1 MKTYC
6 LVCKK
11 YTDNTNLKT
20 VKNTG
25 RLMVKSICLVCG
37 NKKSIFILQ
46 GSGLFDSL
54 GLNTPQNRIKNA
66 LWNGF
71 R

>member
-1 MKTYC
+1 M
-6 LVCKK
+6 
-11 YTDNTNLKT
+11 
-20 VKNTG
+20 
-25 RLMVKSICLVCG
+25 MKSICLVCG
-37 NKKSIFILQ
+37 NKKSTFILQ

-66 LWNGF
+66 FWNGF

>member
-11 YTDNTNLKT
+11 LTGNTNLKT
-20 VKNTG
+20 VKNKG
-25 RLMVKSICLVCG
+25 RLMMKSICLVCG
-37 NKKSIFILQ
+37 NKKSRFLQ
-46 GSGLFDSL
+46 GSGSFDSL
-54 GLNTPQNRIKNA
+54 GLNTPQNKIKNA

>member
-11 YTDNTNLKT
+11 ISDNANLKT
-20 VKNTG
+20 VKNKW
-25 RLMVKSICLVCG
+25 RVMMKSICLMCG
-37 NKKSIFILQ
+37 HKKSRFILQ

-66 LWNGF
+66 LWNRF